1 MILRSNA
8 TDYAVSD
15 LPYHHYQQLLYKN
28 QANTSQTTTKLNTRM
43 ACLLNDI
50 LYNTSMTQPTI
61 GV

>member
-8 TDYAVSD
+8 TGYDVSD
-15 LPYHHYQQLLYKN
+15 LRYYHYQQLLYEN
-28 QANTSQTTTKLNTRM
+28 QTNTSQTATKLNTRM

-50 LYNTSMTQPTI
+50 LYNTPMTQPTI